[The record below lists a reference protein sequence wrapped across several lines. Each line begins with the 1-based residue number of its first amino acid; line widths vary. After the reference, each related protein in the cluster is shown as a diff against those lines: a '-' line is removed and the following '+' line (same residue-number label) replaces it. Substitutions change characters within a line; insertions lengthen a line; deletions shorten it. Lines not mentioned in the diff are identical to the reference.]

1 MIVRIS
7 IQFDQ
12 FSINFLLLV
21 LKIIVRTTQKCR
33 DLLRDKKKKKEIKSV
48 CHLLEGLVTAT
59 ILFYTTMLLVNPSI
73 SSGADLI
80 RS

>member
-21 LKIIVRTTQKCR
+21 LKIIVRTTQKW
-33 DLLRDKKKKKEIKSV
+33 LVAWQEKKKKKLKAFAIYSK
-48 CHLLEGLVTAT
+48 
-59 ILFYTTMLLVNPSI
+59 
-73 SSGADLI
+73 D
-80 RS
+80 

>member
-59 ILFYTTMLLVNPSI
+59 ILFYMTMLLVNPSI

>member
-1 MIVRIS
+1 MIVRTIILKDRIS

-33 DLLRDKKKKKEIKSV
+33 DLLRDKKKKKKKLKAFAIYSK
-48 CHLLEGLVTAT
+48 
-59 ILFYTTMLLVNPSI
+59 
-73 SSGADLI
+73 D
-80 RS
+80 